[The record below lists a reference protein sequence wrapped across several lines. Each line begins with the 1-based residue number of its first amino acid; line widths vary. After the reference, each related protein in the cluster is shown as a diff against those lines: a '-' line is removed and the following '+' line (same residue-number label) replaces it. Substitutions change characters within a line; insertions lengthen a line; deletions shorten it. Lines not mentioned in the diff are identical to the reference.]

1 MNKDLLIDAM
11 GLIPDDMLQEA
22 EKYQGDLEMAVN
34 ENEEKKK
41 SGIVE
46 FITGHRIPIGIAA
59 SIAIF
64 VLACVVFAS
73 LKQRNRFDRTET
85 MENTSTPD
93 TATTELPD
101 SIEYKVGESNGSLI
115 DTGVGGKAENGYDY
129 SVFNQED
136 GWIVKDSPTAQET
149 VYVTNLMAG
158 VEAQKVTV
166 SSQPEEYGPVMTD
179 FAVRLFKNGYKNGE
193 NQLISPLSVISALG
207 MAANGAQNETLKE
220 MEDVL
225 GVEHETLNHYLK
237 AFVSNK
243 YKTWENKFTI
253 ANSIWFDEER
263 IGKGTVQKDFLQTN
277 ADYYE
282 ADLYELKFNRDAK
295 DRINEW
301 VSEKTDGKIPK
312 MLEDDISDETVM
324 FLVNA
329 LSFDADWE
337 SPYSETAVHEEKFI
351 TENGSERNAEFMYSR
366 EYAYIE
372 DENTTG
378 FVKYYNGRR
387 YAFVA
392 LLPNEGIKMS
402 AYVSSLDGQKI
413 ENLLKNIDESP
424 VNTKTP
430 KFNVDYSIELK
441 DALKTMGMKLAF
453 DQYMA
458 DFYGIAHPTPYPLYI
473 GRVLHKTFFRIDEK
487 GTSAG
492 AATMIDV
499 RLGGIL
505 DIETKEPYTVY
516 LDRPFVYMLIDCK
529 SNTPFFIGTAMDIGE

>member
-11 GLIPDDMLQEA
+11 GLIPDELLQET
-22 EKYQGDLEMAVN
+22 EEYQGDLDRAVN
-34 ENEEKKK
+34 ENEVKKR
-41 SGIVE
+41 SGIIG
-46 FITGHRIPIGIAA
+46 FITGHRGPIVIAA

-64 VLACVVFAS
+64 VLACVAFVS
-73 LKQRNRFDRTET
+73 LNQRNRYDRTTT
-85 MENTSTPD
+85 MENISTPD
-93 TATTELPD
+93 TAITELPD
-101 SIEYKVGESNGSLI
+101 SYEYMVDESNGSAASSDELGT
-115 DTGVGGKAENGYDY
+115 DVDVSSFAQEN
-129 SVFNQED
+129 

-179 FAVRLFKNGYKNGE
+179 FAVRLFKNCFQYGE

-237 AFVSNK
+237 AFVTNK

-301 VSEKTDGKIPK
+301 VSDKTDGKIPK
-312 MLEDDISDETVM
+312 MLEDNISDDTVM

-337 SPYSETAVHEEKFI
+337 SPYSEKAVHEEKFI

-402 AYVSSLDGQKI
+402 DYVSSLDGQKI

-441 DALKTMGMKLAF
+441 DTLETMGMKLAF
-453 DQYMA
+453 DQYKA

-473 GRVLHKTFFRIDEK
+473 GRVLHKTFFRTDEK

-499 RLGGIL
+499 VFEGEIS

>member
-1 MNKDLLIDAM
+1 
-11 GLIPDDMLQEA
+11 
-22 EKYQGDLEMAVN
+22 
-34 ENEEKKK
+34 
-41 SGIVE
+41 
-46 FITGHRIPIGIAA
+46 
-59 SIAIF
+59 
-64 VLACVVFAS
+64 
-73 LKQRNRFDRTET
+73 
-85 MENTSTPD
+85 MENISTPD
-93 TATTELPD
+93 TAITELPD
-101 SIEYKVGESNGSLI
+101 SIEYKVSESNGNAASSDELGI
-115 DTGVGGKAENGYDY
+115 DVDVSSFAQEN
-129 SVFNQED
+129 

-179 FAVRLFKNGYKNGE
+179 FAVRLFKNCFQYGE

-207 MAANGAQNETLKE
+207 MAANGAQNDTLKE
-220 MEDVL
+220 MEAVL
-225 GVEHETLNHYLK
+225 GVKHETLNHYLK

-253 ANSIWFDEER
+253 ANSIWFDEGR
-263 IGKGTVQKDFLQTN
+263 LGKGTVQKDFLQTN

-312 MLEDDISDETVM
+312 MLEDNISDDTVM

-337 SPYSETAVHEEKFI
+337 SPYFETAVHEEKFI
-351 TENGSERNAEFMYSR
+351 TENGHERKAEFMYSR
-366 EYAYIE
+366 ENAYIE

-402 AYVSSLDGQKI
+402 DYVSSLDGKKI
-413 ENLLKNIDESP
+413 ENLLNNIEESP
-424 VNTKTP
+424 VDTKTP
-430 KFNVDYSIELK
+430 RFNVDYSIELK
-441 DALKTMGMKLAF
+441 DTLETMGMKLAF
-453 DQYMA
+453 DQYKA

-492 AATMIDV
+492 AATIMDV
-499 RLGGIL
+499 VVGARL

>member
-11 GLIPDDMLQEA
+11 GLIPDDVLQEA
-22 EKYQGDLEMAVN
+22 EEYQGDLDRAVN
-34 ENEEKKK
+34 ENEVKKR
-41 SGIVE
+41 SGIIG
-46 FITGHRIPIGIAA
+46 FITGHRGPIVIAA

-64 VLACVVFAS
+64 VLACVAFVS
-73 LKQRNRFDRTET
+73 LNQRNRYDRTTT
-85 MENTSTPD
+85 MENISTPD
-93 TATTELPD
+93 TAITELPD
-101 SIEYKVGESNGSLI
+101 SFEYKVGESNGSAASSDELGI
-115 DTGVGGKAENGYDY
+115 DVDVSSFA
-129 SVFNQED
+129 QED

-179 FAVRLFKNGYKNGE
+179 FAVRLFKNCFQYGE

-277 ADYYE
+277 ADYYK

-312 MLEDDISDETVM
+312 MLEDDISDDTVM

-402 AYVSSLDGQKI
+402 DYVSSLDGQKI

-441 DALKTMGMKLAF
+441 DTLETMGMKLAF
-453 DQYMA
+453 DQYKA

-473 GRVLHKTFFRIDEK
+473 DRVLHKTFFRIDES

-499 RLGGIL
+499 VLEGSL

>member
-22 EKYQGDLEMAVN
+22 EEYQGDLDRAVN
-34 ENEEKKK
+34 ENEVKKR
-41 SGIVE
+41 SGIIG
-46 FITGHRIPIGIAA
+46 FITGHRGPIVIAA

-64 VLACVVFAS
+64 VLACVAFVS
-73 LKQRNRFDRTET
+73 LNQRNRYDRTET
-85 MENTSTPD
+85 MENISTPD
-93 TATTELPD
+93 TAIPELPD
-101 SIEYKVGESNGSLI
+101 SIEYKVGESNGSAASSDELGI
-115 DTGVGGKAENGYDY
+115 DVDVSPFA
-129 SVFNQED
+129 QED

-179 FAVRLFKNGYKNGE
+179 FAFRLFKNGYKNGE

-237 AFVSNK
+237 AFVTNK

-253 ANSIWFDEER
+253 ANSIWFDEGR
-263 IGKGTVQKDFLQTN
+263 LGKGTVQRDFLQTN

-312 MLEDDISDETVM
+312 MLEDNISDETVM

-337 SPYSETAVHEEKFI
+337 SPYSEKAVHEEKFI

-402 AYVSSLDGQKI
+402 DYVSSLDGQKI

-441 DALKTMGMKLAF
+441 DTLETMGMKLAF
-453 DQYMA
+453 DQYKA

-499 RLGGIL
+499 VFEGEIS

>member
-34 ENEEKKK
+34 ENEVKKR
-41 SGIVE
+41 SGIIG
-46 FITGHRIPIGIAA
+46 FITGHRGPIVIAA

-64 VLACVVFAS
+64 VLACVAFVS
-73 LKQRNRFDRTET
+73 LNQRNRYDRTTT
-85 MENTSTPD
+85 MENISTPD
-93 TATTELPD
+93 TAIPELPD
-101 SIEYKVGESNGSLI
+101 SIEYKVGESNGSAASSDELGI
-115 DTGVGGKAENGYDY
+115 DVDVSSFA
-129 SVFNQED
+129 QED

-179 FAVRLFKNGYKNGE
+179 FAVRLFKNCYKNGE

-207 MAANGAQNETLKE
+207 MAANGAQNDTLKE

-225 GVEHETLNHYLK
+225 GVKHETLNHYLK

-253 ANSIWFDEER
+253 ANSIWFDEGR

-312 MLEDDISDETVM
+312 MLEDDISDDTVM

-337 SPYSETAVHEEKFI
+337 SPYSEKAVHEEKFI

-392 LLPNEGIKMS
+392 LLPNEEIKMS
-402 AYVSSLDGQKI
+402 DYVSSLDGQKI

-441 DALKTMGMKLAF
+441 DTLETMGMKLAF
-453 DQYMA
+453 DQYKA

-499 RLGGIL
+499 REGGLL

>member
-1 MNKDLLIDAM
+1 MNKDLLIDAI

-22 EKYQGDLEMAVN
+22 EEYQGDLDRAVN
-34 ENEEKKK
+34 ENEVKKR
-41 SGIVE
+41 SGIIG
-46 FITGHRIPIGIAA
+46 FITGHRGPIVIAA

-64 VLACVVFAS
+64 VLACVAFVS
-73 LKQRNRFDRTET
+73 LNQRNRYDRTTT
-85 MENTSTPD
+85 MENISTPD
-93 TATTELPD
+93 TAITELPD
-101 SIEYKVGESNGSLI
+101 SIEYKVGESNGSSASSDELGI
-115 DTGVGGKAENGYDY
+115 DVDVSSFA
-129 SVFNQED
+129 QED
-136 GWIVKDSPTAQET
+136 GRIVKDSPTAQET

-179 FAVRLFKNGYKNGE
+179 FAVRLFKNCFQYGE

-312 MLEDDISDETVM
+312 MLEDNISDETVM

-402 AYVSSLDGQKI
+402 DYVSSLDGQKI

-441 DALKTMGMKLAF
+441 DTLETMGMKLAF
-453 DQYMA
+453 DKYKA

-473 GRVLHKTFFRIDEK
+473 GRVLHKTFFRIDES

-492 AATMIDV
+492 AATIMDV
-499 RLGGIL
+499 ILGANL
-505 DIETKEPYTVY
+505 DVETKEPYTVY

>member
-11 GLIPDDMLQEA
+11 GLIPDDVLQEA
-22 EKYQGDLEMAVN
+22 EEYQGDLDRAVN
-34 ENEEKKK
+34 ENEVKKR
-41 SGIVE
+41 SGIIG
-46 FITGHRIPIGIAA
+46 FITGHRGPIVIAA

-64 VLACVVFAS
+64 VLACVAFVS
-73 LKQRNRFDRTET
+73 LKQRNRYDRTTT
-85 MENTSTPD
+85 MENISTPD
-93 TATTELPD
+93 TAITELPD
-101 SIEYKVGESNGSLI
+101 SFEYKVGESNGSAASSDELGI
-115 DTGVGGKAENGYDY
+115 DVDVSSFA
-129 SVFNQED
+129 QED

-179 FAVRLFKNGYKNGE
+179 FAVRLFKNCFQYGE

-243 YKTWENKFTI
+243 YKTWKNKFTI
-253 ANSIWFDEER
+253 ANSIWFDEGR
-263 IGKGTVQKDFLQTN
+263 LGKGTVQKDFLQTN

-312 MLEDDISDETVM
+312 MLEDNISDDTVM

-402 AYVSSLDGQKI
+402 DYVSSLDGQKI

-441 DALKTMGMKLAF
+441 DTLETMGMKLAF
-453 DQYMA
+453 DQYKA
-458 DFYGIAHPTPYPLYI
+458 DFYGIAHTPYPLYL

-499 RLGGIL
+499 SLGGIL

-516 LDRPFVYMLIDCK
+516 LDRPFVYMILDTRTGVPVFMGALL
-529 SNTPFFIGTAMDIGE
+529 SVN

>member
-1 MNKDLLIDAM
+1 MNKDLLIDAI

-22 EKYQGDLEMAVN
+22 EEYQGDLDRAVN
-34 ENEEKKK
+34 ENEVKKR
-41 SGIVE
+41 SGIIG
-46 FITGHRIPIGIAA
+46 FITGHRGPIVIAA

-64 VLACVVFAS
+64 VLACVAFVS
-73 LKQRNRFDRTET
+73 LNQRNRYDRTTT
-85 MENTSTPD
+85 MENISTPD
-93 TATTELPD
+93 TAITELPD
-101 SIEYKVGESNGSLI
+101 SIEYKVGESNGSAASSDELGI
-115 DTGVGGKAENGYDY
+115 DVDVSSFA
-129 SVFNQED
+129 QED

-179 FAVRLFKNGYKNGE
+179 FAVRLFKNCFQYGE

-225 GVEHETLNHYLK
+225 GVEDETLNHYLK

-253 ANSIWFDEER
+253 ANSIWFDEGR

-301 VSEKTDGKIPK
+301 VSDKTDGKIPK
-312 MLEDDISDETVM
+312 MLEDNISDDTVM

-402 AYVSSLDGQKI
+402 DYVSSLDGQKI

-441 DALKTMGMKLAF
+441 DTLETMGMKLAF
-453 DQYMA
+453 DQYKA

-499 RLGGIL
+499 REGGLL

>member
-11 GLIPDDMLQEA
+11 GLIPDELLQEA
-22 EKYQGDLEMAVN
+22 EEYQGDLDRAVN
-34 ENEEKKK
+34 ENEVKKR
-41 SGIVE
+41 SGIIG
-46 FITGHRIPIGIAA
+46 FITGHRGPIVIAA

-64 VLACVVFAS
+64 VLACVAFVS
-73 LKQRNRFDRTET
+73 LNQRNRYDRTTT
-85 MENTSTPD
+85 MENISTPD
-93 TATTELPD
+93 TAIPELPD
-101 SIEYKVGESNGSLI
+101 SIEYKVGESNGSAASSDELGI
-115 DTGVGGKAENGYDY
+115 DVDVSSFA
-129 SVFNQED
+129 QED

-179 FAVRLFKNGYKNGE
+179 FAVRLFKNCFQYGE

-253 ANSIWFDEER
+253 ANSIWFDEGR
-263 IGKGTVQKDFLQTN
+263 LGKGTVQRDFLQTN

-312 MLEDDISDETVM
+312 MLEDDISDDTVM

-337 SPYSETAVHEEKFI
+337 SPYSEKAVHEEKFI

-402 AYVSSLDGQKI
+402 DYVSSMDGQKI

-441 DALKTMGMKLAF
+441 DTLENMGMKLAF
-453 DQYMA
+453 DQYKA

-499 RLGGIL
+499 VFEGEIS

>member
-1 MNKDLLIDAM
+1 MNKDLLIDAI

-22 EKYQGDLEMAVN
+22 EEYQGDLDRAVN
-34 ENEEKKK
+34 ENEVKKR
-41 SGIVE
+41 SGIIG
-46 FITGHRIPIGIAA
+46 FITGHRGPIVIAA

-64 VLACVVFAS
+64 VLACVAFVS
-73 LKQRNRFDRTET
+73 LNQRNRYDRTTT
-85 MENTSTPD
+85 MENISTPD
-93 TATTELPD
+93 TAITELPD
-101 SIEYKVGESNGSLI
+101 SIEYKVGESNGSAASSDELGI
-115 DTGVGGKAENGYDY
+115 DVDVSSFA
-129 SVFNQED
+129 QED

-179 FAVRLFKNGYKNGE
+179 FAVRLFKNCFQYGE

-312 MLEDDISDETVM
+312 MLEDNISDETVM

-402 AYVSSLDGQKI
+402 DYVSSLDGQKI

-441 DALKTMGMKLAF
+441 DTLETMGMKLAF
-453 DQYMA
+453 DKYKA

-473 GRVLHKTFFRIDEK
+473 GRVLHKTFFRIDES

-492 AATMIDV
+492 AATIMDV
-499 RLGGIL
+499 ILGANL
-505 DIETKEPYTVY
+505 DVETKEPYTVY

>member
-1 MNKDLLIDAM
+1 MNKDLLIDAI

-22 EKYQGDLEMAVN
+22 EEYQGDLDRAVN
-34 ENEEKKK
+34 ENEVKKR
-41 SGIVE
+41 SGIIG
-46 FITGHRIPIGIAA
+46 FITGHRGPIVIAA
-59 SIAIF
+59 GIAIF
-64 VLACVVFAS
+64 VLACVAFVS
-73 LKQRNRFDRTET
+73 LNQRNRYERTTT
-85 MENTSTPD
+85 MENISTPD
-93 TATTELPD
+93 TAITELPD
-101 SIEYKVGESNGSLI
+101 SIEYKVGESNGSAASSDELGI
-115 DTGVGGKAENGYDY
+115 DVDVSSFA
-129 SVFNQED
+129 QED
-136 GWIVKDSPTAQET
+136 GRIVKDSPTAQET

-179 FAVRLFKNGYKNGE
+179 FAVRLFKNCFQYGE

-225 GVEHETLNHYLK
+225 GVEHGTLNHYLK

-282 ADLYELKFNRDAK
+282 ADLYELKFNREAK

-301 VSEKTDGKIPK
+301 VSDKTDGKIPK
-312 MLEDDISDETVM
+312 MLEDNISDETVM

-378 FVKYYNGRR
+378 FVKYYKGRR

-402 AYVSSLDGQKI
+402 DYVSSLDGQKI

-441 DALKTMGMKLAF
+441 DTLETMGMKLAF
-453 DQYMA
+453 DRYKA

-499 RLGGIL
+499 REGGLL

>member
-11 GLIPDDMLQEA
+11 GLIPDELLQEA
-22 EKYQGDLEMAVN
+22 EEYQGDLDRAVN
-34 ENEEKKK
+34 ENEVKKR
-41 SGIVE
+41 SGIIG
-46 FITGHRIPIGIAA
+46 FITGHRGPIVIAA

-64 VLACVVFAS
+64 VLACVAFVS
-73 LKQRNRFDRTET
+73 LNQRNRYDRTTT
-85 MENTSTPD
+85 MENISTPD
-93 TATTELPD
+93 TAIPELPD
-101 SIEYKVGESNGSLI
+101 SIEYKVGESNGSAASSDEPGI
-115 DTGVGGKAENGYDY
+115 DVDVSSFA
-129 SVFNQED
+129 QED

-179 FAVRLFKNGYKNGE
+179 FAVRLFKNCYKNGE

-207 MAANGAQNETLKE
+207 MAANGAQNDTLKE

-225 GVEHETLNHYLK
+225 GVKHETLNHYLK

-253 ANSIWFDEER
+253 ANSIWFDEGR
-263 IGKGTVQKDFLQTN
+263 LGKGTVQRDFLQTN

-295 DRINEW
+295 DTINEW
-301 VSEKTDGKIPK
+301 VSDKTDGKIPK
-312 MLEDDISDETVM
+312 MLEDDISDDTVM

-337 SPYSETAVHEEKFI
+337 SPYSEKAVHEEKFI

-402 AYVSSLDGQKI
+402 DYVSSLDGQKI

-441 DALKTMGMKLAF
+441 DTLKTMGMKLAF
-453 DQYMA
+453 DQYNA

>member
-11 GLIPDDMLQEA
+11 GLIPDELLQEA
-22 EKYQGDLEMAVN
+22 EEYQGDLDRAVN
-34 ENEEKKK
+34 ENEVKKR
-41 SGIVE
+41 SGIIG
-46 FITGHRIPIGIAA
+46 FITGHRGPIVIAA

-64 VLACVVFAS
+64 VLACVAFVS
-73 LKQRNRFDRTET
+73 LNQRNRYDRTET
-85 MENTSTPD
+85 MEDTSTPD
-93 TATTELPD
+93 TAIPELPD
-101 SIEYKVGESNGSLI
+101 SIEYKVGESNGSAASSDELGI
-115 DTGVGGKAENGYDY
+115 DVDVSPFA
-129 SVFNQED
+129 QED

-179 FAVRLFKNGYKNGE
+179 FAVRLFKNCFQYGE

-282 ADLYELKFNRDAK
+282 ADLYELKFNGDAK

-312 MLEDDISDETVM
+312 MLEDNISDETVM

-337 SPYSETAVHEEKFI
+337 SPYSEKAVHEEKFI

-402 AYVSSLDGQKI
+402 DYVSSMDGQKI

-441 DALKTMGMKLAF
+441 DTLETMGMKLAF
-453 DQYMA
+453 DQYKA

-499 RLGGIL
+499 VMEGEIS
-505 DIETKEPYTVY
+505 DIEAKEPYTVY

>member
-22 EKYQGDLEMAVN
+22 EEYQGDLEMAVN
-34 ENEEKKK
+34 ENEVKKR
-41 SGIVE
+41 SGIIG
-46 FITGHRIPIGIAA
+46 FITGHRGPIVIAA

-64 VLACVVFAS
+64 VLACVAFVS
-73 LKQRNRFDRTET
+73 LNQRNRYDRTTT
-85 MENTSTPD
+85 MENISTPD
-93 TATTELPD
+93 TAIPELPD
-101 SIEYKVGESNGSLI
+101 SIEYKVGESNGSAASSDELGI
-115 DTGVGGKAENGYDY
+115 DVDVSSFA
-129 SVFNQED
+129 QED

-179 FAVRLFKNGYKNGE
+179 FAVRLFKNCYKNGE

-207 MAANGAQNETLKE
+207 MAANGAQNDTLKE

-225 GVEHETLNHYLK
+225 GVKHETLNHYLK

-253 ANSIWFDEER
+253 ANSIWFDEGR

-312 MLEDDISDETVM
+312 MLEDDISDDTVM

-337 SPYSETAVHEEKFI
+337 SPYSEKAVHEEKFI

-392 LLPNEGIKMS
+392 LLPNEEIKMS
-402 AYVSSLDGQKI
+402 DYVSSLDGQKI

-441 DALKTMGMKLAF
+441 DTLETMGMKLAF
-453 DQYMA
+453 DQYKA

-499 RLGGIL
+499 REGGLL

>member
-22 EKYQGDLEMAVN
+22 EEYQGDLEMAVN
-34 ENEEKKK
+34 ENEVKKR
-41 SGIVE
+41 SGIIG
-46 FITGHRIPIGIAA
+46 FITGHRGPIVIAA

-64 VLACVVFAS
+64 VLACVAFVS
-73 LKQRNRFDRTET
+73 LNQRNRYDRTTT
-85 MENTSTPD
+85 MENISTPD
-93 TATTELPD
+93 TAIPELPD
-101 SIEYKVGESNGSLI
+101 SIEYKVGESNGSAASSDELGI
-115 DTGVGGKAENGYDY
+115 DVDVSSFA
-129 SVFNQED
+129 QED

-179 FAVRLFKNGYKNGE
+179 FAVRLFKNCYKNGE

-207 MAANGAQNETLKE
+207 MAANGAQNDTLKE

-225 GVEHETLNHYLK
+225 GVKHETLNHYLK

-253 ANSIWFDEER
+253 ANSIWFDEGR

-312 MLEDDISDETVM
+312 MLEDDISDDTVM

-337 SPYSETAVHEEKFI
+337 SPYSEKAVHEEKFI

-392 LLPNEGIKMS
+392 LLPNEEIKMS
-402 AYVSSLDGQKI
+402 DYVSSLDGQKI

-441 DALKTMGMKLAF
+441 DTLETMGMKLAF
-453 DQYMA
+453 DQYKA

-499 RLGGIL
+499 LMGGEIS

>member
-11 GLIPDDMLQEA
+11 GLIPDELLQEA
-22 EKYQGDLEMAVN
+22 EEYQGDLDRAVN
-34 ENEEKKK
+34 ENEVKKR
-41 SGIVE
+41 SGIIG
-46 FITGHRIPIGIAA
+46 FITGHRGPIVIAA

-64 VLACVVFAS
+64 VLACVAFVS
-73 LKQRNRFDRTET
+73 LNQRNRYDRTTT
-85 MENTSTPD
+85 MENISTPD
-93 TATTELPD
+93 TAIPELPD
-101 SIEYKVGESNGSLI
+101 SIEYKVGESNGSAASSDELGI
-115 DTGVGGKAENGYDY
+115 DVDVSSFAQEN
-129 SVFNQED
+129 
-136 GWIVKDSPTAQET
+136 GWIVKNSPTGQET

-237 AFVSNK
+237 AFVTNK

-253 ANSIWFDEER
+253 ANSIWFDEGR
-263 IGKGTVQKDFLQTN
+263 LGKGTVQRDFLQTN

-312 MLEDDISDETVM
+312 MLEDDISDDTVM

-337 SPYSETAVHEEKFI
+337 SSYSEKAVHEEKFI

-402 AYVSSLDGQKI
+402 DYVSSLDGQKI

-441 DALKTMGMKLAF
+441 DTLETMGMKLAF
-453 DQYMA
+453 DQYKA

-499 RLGGIL
+499 VFEGEIS

-529 SNTPFFIGTAMDIGE
+529 SNAPFFIGTAMDIGE

>member
-11 GLIPDDMLQEA
+11 GLIPDELLQEA
-22 EKYQGDLEMAVN
+22 EEYQGDLDRAVN
-34 ENEEKKK
+34 ENEVKKR
-41 SGIVE
+41 SGIIG
-46 FITGHRIPIGIAA
+46 FITGHRGPIVIAA

-64 VLACVVFAS
+64 VLACVAFVS
-73 LKQRNRFDRTET
+73 LNQRNRYDRTET
-85 MENTSTPD
+85 MENISTPD
-93 TATTELPD
+93 TAIPELPD
-101 SIEYKVGESNGSLI
+101 SIEYKVGESNGSAASSDELGI
-115 DTGVGGKAENGYDY
+115 DVDVSPFA
-129 SVFNQED
+129 QED

-179 FAVRLFKNGYKNGE
+179 FAFRLFKNGYKNGE

-237 AFVSNK
+237 AFVTNK

-253 ANSIWFDEER
+253 ANSIWFDEGR
-263 IGKGTVQKDFLQTN
+263 LGKGTVQRDFLQTN

-312 MLEDDISDETVM
+312 MLEDNISDETVM

-337 SPYSETAVHEEKFI
+337 SPYSEKAVHEEKFI

-402 AYVSSLDGQKI
+402 DYVSSLDGQKI

-441 DALKTMGMKLAF
+441 DTLETMGMKLAF
-453 DQYMA
+453 DQYKA

-499 RLGGIL
+499 VMEGEIS

>member
-11 GLIPDDMLQEA
+11 GLIPDELLQEA
-22 EKYQGDLEMAVN
+22 EEYQGDLDRAVN
-34 ENEEKKK
+34 ENEVKKR
-41 SGIVE
+41 SGIIG
-46 FITGHRIPIGIAA
+46 FITGHRGPIVIAA

-64 VLACVVFAS
+64 VLACVAFVS
-73 LKQRNRFDRTET
+73 LNQRNRYDRTET
-85 MENTSTPD
+85 MENISTPD
-93 TATTELPD
+93 TAIPELPD
-101 SIEYKVGESNGSLI
+101 SIEYKVGESNGSAASSDELGI
-115 DTGVGGKAENGYDY
+115 DVDVSSFAQEN
-129 SVFNQED
+129 
-136 GWIVKDSPTAQET
+136 GWIVKNSPTAQET

-179 FAVRLFKNGYKNGE
+179 FAFRLFKNGYKNGE

-237 AFVSNK
+237 AFVTNK

-253 ANSIWFDEER
+253 ANSIWFDEGR
-263 IGKGTVQKDFLQTN
+263 LGKGTVQRDFLQTN

-312 MLEDDISDETVM
+312 MLEDNISDETVM

-337 SPYSETAVHEEKFI
+337 SPYSEKAVHEEKFI

-402 AYVSSLDGQKI
+402 DYVSSLDGQKI

-441 DALKTMGMKLAF
+441 DTLETMGMKLAF
-453 DQYMA
+453 DQYKA

-499 RLGGIL
+499 VFEGEIS

>member
-11 GLIPDDMLQEA
+11 GLIPDELLQEA
-22 EKYQGDLEMAVN
+22 EEYQGDLDRTVN
-34 ENEEKKK
+34 ENEVKKR
-41 SGIVE
+41 SGIIG
-46 FITGHRIPIGIAA
+46 FITGHRGPIVIAA

-73 LKQRNRFDRTET
+73 LKQRNRYDRTTT
-85 MENTSTPD
+85 MENISTPD
-93 TATTELPD
+93 TAIPELPD
-101 SIEYKVGESNGSLI
+101 SIEYKVGESNGSAASSDELGI
-115 DTGVGGKAENGYDY
+115 DVDVSSFAQEN
-129 SVFNQED
+129 

-179 FAVRLFKNGYKNGE
+179 FAVRLFKNCFQYGE

-237 AFVSNK
+237 AFVTNK

-253 ANSIWFDEER
+253 ANSIWFDEGR
-263 IGKGTVQKDFLQTN
+263 LGKGTVQRDFLQTN

-312 MLEDDISDETVM
+312 MLEDNISDETVM

-337 SPYSETAVHEEKFI
+337 SPYSEKAVHEEKFI

-402 AYVSSLDGQKI
+402 DYVSSLDGQKI

-441 DALKTMGMKLAF
+441 DTLETMGMKMAF
-453 DQYMA
+453 DQYKA

-499 RLGGIL
+499 VMGGEIL

-529 SNTPFFIGTAMDIGE
+529 SKTPFFIGTAMDIGE

>member
-11 GLIPDDMLQEA
+11 GLIPDDVLQEA
-22 EKYQGDLEMAVN
+22 EEYQGDLDRAIN
-34 ENEEKKK
+34 ENEVKKR
-41 SGIVE
+41 SGIIG
-46 FITGHRIPIGIAA
+46 FITGHRGPIVIAA

-64 VLACVVFAS
+64 VLACVAFVS
-73 LKQRNRFDRTET
+73 LNQRNRYDRTTT
-85 MENTSTPD
+85 MENISTPD
-93 TATTELPD
+93 TAITELPD
-101 SIEYKVGESNGSLI
+101 SFEYKVGESNGSAASSDELGI
-115 DTGVGGKAENGYDY
+115 DVDVSSSA
-129 SVFNQED
+129 QED

-225 GVEHETLNHYLK
+225 GVKHETLNHYLK

-253 ANSIWFDEER
+253 ANSIWFDEGR

-312 MLEDDISDETVM
+312 MLEDNISDETVM

-351 TENGSERNAEFMYSR
+351 TENGSERKAEFMYSR
-366 EYAYIE
+366 ENAYIE

-402 AYVSSLDGQKI
+402 DYVSSLDGQKI

-441 DALKTMGMKLAF
+441 DTLETMGMKLAF
-453 DQYMA
+453 DQYKA

>member
-11 GLIPDDMLQEA
+11 GLIPDDVLQEA
-22 EKYQGDLEMAVN
+22 EEYQGDLDRDVN
-34 ENEEKKK
+34 ENEVKKR
-41 SGIVE
+41 SGIIG
-46 FITGHRIPIGIAA
+46 FIIGHRGPIVIAA

-64 VLACVVFAS
+64 VLACVAFVS
-73 LKQRNRFDRTET
+73 LNQRNRYDRTTT
-85 MENTSTPD
+85 MENISTPD
-93 TATTELPD
+93 TAITELPD
-101 SIEYKVGESNGSLI
+101 SFEYKVGESNGSAASSDELGI
-115 DTGVGGKAENGYDY
+115 DVDVSSFA
-129 SVFNQED
+129 QED
-136 GWIVKDSPTAQET
+136 GRIVKDSPTAQET

-179 FAVRLFKNGYKNGE
+179 FAVRLFKNCFQYGE

-253 ANSIWFDEER
+253 ANSIWFDEGR

-277 ADYYE
+277 ADYYK

-312 MLEDDISDETVM
+312 MLEDDISDDTVM

-402 AYVSSLDGQKI
+402 DYVSSLDGQKI
-413 ENLLKNIDESP
+413 ENLLKNIDDSP

-441 DALKTMGMKLAF
+441 DTLETMGMKLAF
-453 DQYMA
+453 DQYKA

-499 RLGGIL
+499 VLEGSL

-529 SNTPFFIGTAMDIGE
+529 SNTPFFIGTAMDIGA

>member
-1 MNKDLLIDAM
+1 MNKDLLIDAI

-22 EKYQGDLEMAVN
+22 EEYQGDLDRAVN
-34 ENEEKKK
+34 ENEVKKR
-41 SGIVE
+41 SGIIG
-46 FITGHRIPIGIAA
+46 FIPGHRGPIVIAA
-59 SIAIF
+59 GIAIF
-64 VLACVVFAS
+64 VLACVAFVS
-73 LKQRNRFDRTET
+73 LNQRNRYDRTTT
-85 MENTSTPD
+85 MENISTPD
-93 TATTELPD
+93 TAITELPD
-101 SIEYKVGESNGSLI
+101 SIEYKVGESNGSAASSDELGI
-115 DTGVGGKAENGYDY
+115 DVDVSSFAQD
-129 SVFNQED
+129 D
-136 GWIVKDSPTAQET
+136 GRIVKDSPTAQET

-179 FAVRLFKNGYKNGE
+179 FAVRLFKNCFQYGE

-253 ANSIWFDEER
+253 ANSIWFDEGR

-312 MLEDDISDETVM
+312 MLEDNISDETVM

-402 AYVSSLDGQKI
+402 DYVSSLDGQKI

-441 DALKTMGMKLAF
+441 DTLETMGMKLAF
-453 DQYMA
+453 DKYKA

-473 GRVLHKTFFRIDEK
+473 GRVLHKTFFRIDES

-492 AATMIDV
+492 AATIMDV
-499 RLGGIL
+499 ILGANL
-505 DIETKEPYTVY
+505 DVETKEPYTVY

>member
-11 GLIPDDMLQEA
+11 GLIPDELLQEA

-64 VLACVVFAS
+64 VLACVAFVS
-73 LKQRNRFDRTET
+73 LNQRNRYDRTTT
-85 MENTSTPD
+85 MENISTPD
-93 TATTELPD
+93 TAIPELPD
-101 SIEYKVGESNGSLI
+101 SIEYKVGESNGSAASSDELGI
-115 DTGVGGKAENGYDY
+115 DIDVSSFAQEN
-129 SVFNQED
+129 

-179 FAVRLFKNGYKNGE
+179 FAVRLFKNCFQYGE

-237 AFVSNK
+237 AFVTNK

-253 ANSIWFDEER
+253 ANSIWFDEGR
-263 IGKGTVQKDFLQTN
+263 LGKGTVQRDFLQTN

-301 VSEKTDGKIPK
+301 VSDKTDGKIPK
-312 MLEDDISDETVM
+312 MLEDNISDDTVM

-402 AYVSSLDGQKI
+402 DYVSSLDGQKI

-430 KFNVDYSIELK
+430 EFNVDYSIELK
-441 DALKTMGMKLAF
+441 DTLETMGMKLAF
-453 DQYMA
+453 DQYKA

-499 RLGGIL
+499 KMGGIL

>member
-1 MNKDLLIDAM
+1 
-11 GLIPDDMLQEA
+11 
-22 EKYQGDLEMAVN
+22 
-34 ENEEKKK
+34 
-41 SGIVE
+41 
-46 FITGHRIPIGIAA
+46 
-59 SIAIF
+59 
-64 VLACVVFAS
+64 
-73 LKQRNRFDRTET
+73 
-85 MENTSTPD
+85 MENISTPD
-93 TATTELPD
+93 TATTELSD

-207 MAANGAQNETLKE
+207 MAANGAQNDTLKE

-225 GVEHETLNHYLK
+225 GVKHETLNHYLK

-312 MLEDDISDETVM
+312 MLEDNISDETVM

-402 AYVSSLDGQKI
+402 DYVSSLDGQKI

-441 DALKTMGMKLAF
+441 DILKTMGMKLAF
-453 DQYMA
+453 DQYKA

-499 RLGGIL
+499 VMGGEIL

>member
-11 GLIPDDMLQEA
+11 GLIPDELLQEA
-22 EKYQGDLEMAVN
+22 EEYQGDLDRAVN
-34 ENEEKKK
+34 ENEVKKR
-41 SGIVE
+41 SGIIG
-46 FITGHRIPIGIAA
+46 FITGHRGPIVIAA

-64 VLACVVFAS
+64 VLACVAFVS
-73 LKQRNRFDRTET
+73 LNQRNRYDRTET
-85 MENTSTPD
+85 MENISTPD
-93 TATTELPD
+93 TAIPELPD
-101 SIEYKVGESNGSLI
+101 SIEYKVGESNGSAASSDELGI
-115 DTGVGGKAENGYDY
+115 DVDVSPFA
-129 SVFNQED
+129 QED

-179 FAVRLFKNGYKNGE
+179 FAFRLFKNGYKNGE

-237 AFVSNK
+237 AFVTNK

-253 ANSIWFDEER
+253 ANSIWFDEGR
-263 IGKGTVQKDFLQTN
+263 LGKGTVQRDFLQTN

-312 MLEDDISDETVM
+312 MLEDNISDETVM

-337 SPYSETAVHEEKFI
+337 SPYSEKAVHEEKFI

-402 AYVSSLDGQKI
+402 DYVSSLDGQKI

-441 DALKTMGMKLAF
+441 DTLETMGMKLAF
-453 DQYMA
+453 DQYKA

-499 RLGGIL
+499 VFEGEIS

>member
-11 GLIPDDMLQEA
+11 GLIPDELLQEA
-22 EKYQGDLEMAVN
+22 EEYQGDLEMAVN
-34 ENEEKKK
+34 ENEVKKR
-41 SGIVE
+41 SGIIG
-46 FITGHRIPIGIAA
+46 FITGHRGPIVIAA

-64 VLACVVFAS
+64 VLACVAFVS
-73 LKQRNRFDRTET
+73 LNQRNRYDRTTT
-85 MENTSTPD
+85 MENISTPD
-93 TATTELPD
+93 TAIPELPD
-101 SIEYKVGESNGSLI
+101 SIEYKVGESNGSAASSDELGI
-115 DTGVGGKAENGYDY
+115 DVDVSPFA
-129 SVFNQED
+129 QED

-179 FAVRLFKNGYKNGE
+179 FAVRLFKNCFQYGE

-207 MAANGAQNETLKE
+207 MAANGAQNDTLKE

-237 AFVSNK
+237 AFVTNK

-301 VSEKTDGKIPK
+301 VSDKTDGKIPK
-312 MLEDDISDETVM
+312 MLEDDISDDTVM

-337 SPYSETAVHEEKFI
+337 SPYSEKAVHEEKFI

-402 AYVSSLDGQKI
+402 DYVSSMDGQKI

-441 DALKTMGMKLAF
+441 DTLETMGMKLAF
-453 DQYMA
+453 DQYKA

-499 RLGGIL
+499 VFEGEIS

>member
-11 GLIPDDMLQEA
+11 GLIPDELLQEA
-22 EKYQGDLEMAVN
+22 EEYQGDLDRAVN
-34 ENEEKKK
+34 ENEVKKR
-41 SGIVE
+41 SGIIG
-46 FITGHRIPIGIAA
+46 FITGHRGPIVIAA

-73 LKQRNRFDRTET
+73 LKQRNRFDWTET
-85 MENTSTPD
+85 MENTSTLD

-101 SIEYKVGESNGSLI
+101 SIEYKVGESNGSAASSDELGI
-115 DTGVGGKAENGYDY
+115 DVDVSSFAQEN
-129 SVFNQED
+129 

-179 FAVRLFKNGYKNGE
+179 FAVRLFKNCFQYDE

-312 MLEDDISDETVM
+312 MLEDNITDETVM

-402 AYVSSLDGQKI
+402 DYVSSLDGQKI

-441 DALKTMGMKLAF
+441 DTLETMGMKLAF
-453 DQYMA
+453 DQYKA

-499 RLGGIL
+499 VMGGEIS

>member
-11 GLIPDDMLQEA
+11 GLIPDELLQEA
-22 EKYQGDLEMAVN
+22 EEYQGDLDRAVN

-64 VLACVVFAS
+64 VLACVAFVS
-73 LKQRNRFDRTET
+73 LNQRNRYDRTTT
-85 MENTSTPD
+85 MENISTPD
-93 TATTELPD
+93 TAITELPD
-101 SIEYKVGESNGSLI
+101 SYEYMVDESNGSAASSDELGT
-115 DTGVGGKAENGYDY
+115 DVDVSSFAQEN
-129 SVFNQED
+129 

-149 VYVTNLMAG
+149 VYVINLMAG

-179 FAVRLFKNGYKNGE
+179 FAVRLFKNCFQYGE

-237 AFVSNK
+237 AFVTNK

-253 ANSIWFDEER
+253 ANSIWFDEGR
-263 IGKGTVQKDFLQTN
+263 LGKGTVQRDFLQTN

-301 VSEKTDGKIPK
+301 VSDKTDGKIPK
-312 MLEDDISDETVM
+312 MLEDNISDDTVM

-337 SPYSETAVHEEKFI
+337 SPYSEKAVHEEKFI

-402 AYVSSLDGQKI
+402 DYVSSLDGQKI

-441 DALKTMGMKLAF
+441 DTLETMGMKLAF
-453 DQYMA
+453 DQYKA

-499 RLGGIL
+499 VFEGEIS

-529 SNTPFFIGTAMDIGE
+529 SNTPFFIGTAMDIGA

>member
-11 GLIPDDMLQEA
+11 GLIPDDVLQEA
-22 EKYQGDLEMAVN
+22 EEYQGDLDRAVN
-34 ENEEKKK
+34 ENEVKKR
-41 SGIVE
+41 SGIIG
-46 FITGHRIPIGIAA
+46 FITGHRGPIVIAA
-59 SIAIF
+59 GIAIF
-64 VLACVVFAS
+64 VLACVAFVS
-73 LKQRNRFDRTET
+73 LNQRNRYERTTT
-85 MENTSTPD
+85 MENISTPD
-93 TATTELPD
+93 TAITELPD
-101 SIEYKVGESNGSLI
+101 SIEYKVGESNGSAASSDELGI
-115 DTGVGGKAENGYDY
+115 DVDVSSFA
-129 SVFNQED
+129 QED

-179 FAVRLFKNGYKNGE
+179 FAVRLFKNCFQYGE

-301 VSEKTDGKIPK
+301 VSDKTDGKIPK
-312 MLEDDISDETVM
+312 MLEDNISDDTVM

-402 AYVSSLDGQKI
+402 DYVSSLDGQKI

-441 DALKTMGMKLAF
+441 DTLETMGMKLAF
-453 DQYMA
+453 DKYKA
-458 DFYGIAHPTPYPLYI
+458 EFYGIAHPTPYPLYI

-499 RLGGIL
+499 REGGLL

>member
-11 GLIPDDMLQEA
+11 GLIPDELLQEA
-22 EKYQGDLEMAVN
+22 EEYQGDLDRAVN
-34 ENEEKKK
+34 ENEVKKR
-41 SGIVE
+41 SGIIG
-46 FITGHRIPIGIAA
+46 FITGHRGPIVIAA

-85 MENTSTPD
+85 MEDTSTPD
-93 TATTELPD
+93 TAIPELPD
-101 SIEYKVGESNGSLI
+101 SIEYKVGESNGSAASSDELGI
-115 DTGVGGKAENGYDY
+115 DVDVSSFAQEN
-129 SVFNQED
+129 
-136 GWIVKDSPTAQET
+136 GWIVKNSPTAQET

-179 FAVRLFKNGYKNGE
+179 FAVRLFKNCFQYGE

-207 MAANGAQNETLKE
+207 MAANGAQNDTLKE

-225 GVEHETLNHYLK
+225 GVKHETLNHYLK

-312 MLEDDISDETVM
+312 MLEDNISDETVM

-402 AYVSSLDGQKI
+402 DYVSSLDGQKI

-441 DALKTMGMKLAF
+441 DTLETMGMKLAF
-453 DQYMA
+453 DQYKA

-499 RLGGIL
+499 VMEGEIS

>member
-11 GLIPDDMLQEA
+11 GLIPDELLQEA
-22 EKYQGDLEMAVN
+22 EEYQGDLDRAVN
-34 ENEEKKK
+34 ENEVKKR
-41 SGIVE
+41 SGIIG
-46 FITGHRIPIGIAA
+46 FITGHRGPIVIAA

-73 LKQRNRFDRTET
+73 LKQRNRFDWTET
-85 MENTSTPD
+85 MENTSTLD

-101 SIEYKVGESNGSLI
+101 SIEYKVGESNGSAASSDELGI
-115 DTGVGGKAENGYDY
+115 DVDVSSFAQEN
-129 SVFNQED
+129 
-136 GWIVKDSPTAQET
+136 GWIVKNSPTAQET

-179 FAVRLFKNGYKNGE
+179 FAVRLFKNCFQYDE

-312 MLEDDISDETVM
+312 MLEDNITDETVM

-402 AYVSSLDGQKI
+402 DYVSSLDGQKI

-441 DALKTMGMKLAF
+441 DTLETMGMKLAF
-453 DQYMA
+453 DQYKA

-499 RLGGIL
+499 VMGGEIS

>member
-11 GLIPDDMLQEA
+11 GLIPDELLQEA
-22 EKYQGDLEMAVN
+22 EEYQGDLDRAVN
-34 ENEEKKK
+34 ENEVKKR
-41 SGIVE
+41 SGIIG
-46 FITGHRIPIGIAA
+46 FITGHRGPIVIAA

-73 LKQRNRFDRTET
+73 LKQRNRFDWTET
-85 MENTSTPD
+85 MENTSTLD

-101 SIEYKVGESNGSLI
+101 SIEYKVGESNGSAASSDELGI
-115 DTGVGGKAENGYDY
+115 DVDVSSFAQEN
-129 SVFNQED
+129 

-179 FAVRLFKNGYKNGE
+179 FAVRLFKNCFQYDE

-312 MLEDDISDETVM
+312 MLEDNITDETVM

-366 EYAYIE
+366 EYAYIK

-402 AYVSSLDGQKI
+402 DYVSSLDGQKI

-441 DALKTMGMKLAF
+441 DTLETMGMKLAF
-453 DQYMA
+453 DQYKA

-499 RLGGIL
+499 VMGGEIS

>member
-11 GLIPDDMLQEA
+11 GLIPDELLQEA
-22 EKYQGDLEMAVN
+22 EEYQGDLDRAVN
-34 ENEEKKK
+34 ENEVKKR
-41 SGIVE
+41 SGIIG
-46 FITGHRIPIGIAA
+46 FITGHRGPIVIAA

-64 VLACVVFAS
+64 VLACVAFVS
-73 LKQRNRFDRTET
+73 LNQRNRYDRTTT
-85 MENTSTPD
+85 MEDTSTPD
-93 TATTELPD
+93 TAIPELPD
-101 SIEYKVGESNGSLI
+101 SIEYKVGESNGSAASSDELGI
-115 DTGVGGKAENGYDY
+115 DVDVSSFA
-129 SVFNQED
+129 QED

-179 FAVRLFKNGYKNGE
+179 FAVRLFKNCFQYGE

-295 DRINEW
+295 NRINEW
-301 VSEKTDGKIPK
+301 VSEKTGGKIPK
-312 MLEDDISDETVM
+312 MLEDNISDETVM

-402 AYVSSLDGQKI
+402 DYVSSLDGQKI

-441 DALKTMGMKLAF
+441 DTLETMGMKLAF
-453 DQYMA
+453 DQYKA

-499 RLGGIL
+499 VFEGEIS

>member
-22 EKYQGDLEMAVN
+22 EEYQGDLDRAVN
-34 ENEEKKK
+34 ENEVKKR
-41 SGIVE
+41 SGIIG
-46 FITGHRIPIGIAA
+46 FITGHRGPIVIAA

-64 VLACVVFAS
+64 VLACVAFVS
-73 LKQRNRFDRTET
+73 LNQRNRYDRTET
-85 MENTSTPD
+85 MENISTPD
-93 TATTELPD
+93 TAIPELPD
-101 SIEYKVGESNGSLI
+101 SIEYKVGESNGSAASSDELGI
-115 DTGVGGKAENGYDY
+115 DVDVSPFA
-129 SVFNQED
+129 QED

-179 FAVRLFKNGYKNGE
+179 FAFRLFKNGYKNGE

-237 AFVSNK
+237 AFVTNK

-253 ANSIWFDEER
+253 ANSIWFDEGR
-263 IGKGTVQKDFLQTN
+263 LGKGTVQRDFLQTN

-312 MLEDDISDETVM
+312 MLEDDISDDTVM

-337 SPYSETAVHEEKFI
+337 SPYSEKAVHEEKFI

-402 AYVSSLDGQKI
+402 DYVSSLDGQKI

-441 DALKTMGMKLAF
+441 DTLETMGMKLAF
-453 DQYMA
+453 DQYKA

-499 RLGGIL
+499 VFEGEIS